1 MEDGETEAG
10 TQTLVKELG
19 ASSGFLPASWAPV
32 FRGMLLFKETPLN
45 YFLLFV
51 TFPSLSRQRF
61 SPRGNKPTAAHT
73 AWRGG

>member
-10 TQTLVKELG
+10 TQSLVKELG

-32 FRGMLLFKETPLN
+32 LEECYCLETPLN